1 MIQDTG
7 YNQGGSVGLW
17 IHLLNTVMFWR
28 ILVTFEEYM
37 QQYEHCFKV
46 PDSVQVLNSCPLQ
59 HL

>member
-17 IHLLNTVMFWR
+17 IHLFNTVRFWR
-28 ILVTFEEYM
+28 ILVTLEEYM

-46 PDSVQVLNSCPLQ
+46 PDAVQMLKSCPLQ